1 MGKITNFNY
10 LKDQDKITKK
20 NDFEDQDQ
28 IAKIKWSWRSSSD
41 HQKEWS

>member
-28 IAKIKWSWRSSSD
+28 IAKIK
-41 HQKEWS
+41 